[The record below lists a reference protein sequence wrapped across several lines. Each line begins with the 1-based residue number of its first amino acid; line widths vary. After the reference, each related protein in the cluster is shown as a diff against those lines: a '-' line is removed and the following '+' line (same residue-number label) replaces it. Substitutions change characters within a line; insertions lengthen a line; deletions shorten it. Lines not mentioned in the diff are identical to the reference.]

1 MEVKKMNAYKCSV
14 EINPGMEE
22 LITKISSRLL
32 TDYQIQADRKD
43 IIEHALIEMYI
54 ELGYSLIDW
63 ATEVKK

>member
-1 MEVKKMNAYKCSV
+1 MNAYKCYI

-22 LITKISSRLL
+22 LITKINSRLL

-54 ELGYSLIDW
+54 ELGYSLIEW
-63 ATEVKK
+63 PAEVKK

>member
-1 MEVKKMNAYKCSV
+1 MNADKCYV

-22 LITKISSRLL
+22 LITKINSRLL

-54 ELGYSLIDW
+54 ELGCSLIDW
-63 ATEVKK
+63 ATEIKK

>member
-1 MEVKKMNAYKCSV
+1 MNAYKYYI

-22 LITKISSRLL
+22 LITKINSRLL

-54 ELGYSLIDW
+54 ELGYSLVDW

>member
-1 MEVKKMNAYKCSV
+1 MNAYKCSV

-43 IIEHALIEMYI
+43 IIEYALIEMYI
-54 ELGYSLIDW
+54 ELGYSLID
-63 ATEVKK
+63 